1 MVAVACGGMLIGGL
15 PLNAAPPVAVRSP
28 APTPVLDVAL
38 SAGGTLIGHV
48 LDAQGRPQAGVQV
61 AIEQGRWVVA
71 SPITDRDGRFI
82 ARNLTGGM
90 YLISAGQARGLFRL
104 WAANS
109 APPQARPA
117 AVLVSVE
124 RAVVRGHHVETVV
137 DELDLI
143 TLTMTGTAIASL
155 ALVAIMYG
163 RLDDVEDRLVQH
175 DLSGP
180 GPPASP

>member
-1 MVAVACGGMLIGGL
+1 MA
-15 PLNAAPPVAVRSP
+15 
-28 APTPVLDVAL
+28 D
-38 SAGGTLIGHV
+38 
-48 LDAQGRPQAGVQV
+48 
-61 AIEQGRWVVA
+61 
-71 SPITDRDGRFI
+71 
-82 ARNLTGGM
+82 
-90 YLISAGQARGLFRL
+90 
-104 WAANS
+104 
-109 APPQARPA
+109 A
-117 AVLVSVE
+117 AVKAKTMVQMKMSGTCPTHA
-124 RAVVRGHHVETVV
+124 RTDITVRDVETVV